1 MMKIEEILKT
11 SRFIDEKHKASL
23 NLLYTSYWFKT
34 HVSTA
39 LKEFGFTSE
48 QYNVMRILKGKHPE
62 QMCVKDIAQRTI
74 EKNSNVPRIVQRLLA
89 KHFVERTISAE
100 DKRETLV
107 SLTEK
112 GMQQLEKANSAVSRL
127 NEMIG
132 LNEEEAK
139 QLNELLEKMRK

>member
-74 EKNSNVPRIVQRLLA
+74 EKNSNVPRIVQRLFA

-112 GMQQLEKANSAVSRL
+112 GMQQLVKANSAVSRL

-139 QLNELLEKMRK
+139 QLNELLEKIRK